1 MHKLKHKMETNQA
14 YIYFFA
20 VMIGIILGLSSTAIA
35 TFFKALTTP
44 AIIILMISMFCQLPL
59 NNLKSQFTNLKF
71 IIVLLLSNFIF
82 IPLLVW
88 ILITIFN
95 IQSGPIQ
102 LGLYL
107 VLLMPCIDYVIVF
120 TSLGKGNATML
131 LICTPLLL
139 IVQII
144 LLPIYFT
151 IFLTHSVTNYIDLTT
166 FLFAFI
172 FFILIPVIIALILQ
186 KFSQSN
192 KGLNNLNQAISW
204 LPVPMM
210 ALVLIAVI
218 ASQISFVTKDL
229 TVIYRI
235 IPIYICFA
243 IVAPIIGNLF
253 AKLFKL
259 DVELRRTIAFSATT
273 RNSLVVLPLA
283 LTLPQ
288 NLTFTVTSI
297 IVTQTIIELIFEVIY
312 IQVIPKLIK

>member
-102 LGLYL
+102 LGLYI

-186 KFSQSN
+186 KFSQIN

-243 IVAPIIGNLF
+243 IVAPIIGNLC

-288 NLTFTVTSI
+288 NLALTVTSI

>member
-1 MHKLKHKMETNQA
+1 MHKLKHTMETKQA

-20 VMIGIILGLSSTAIA
+20 VMIGILSGISSTAIA
-35 TFFKALTTP
+35 TFFKAITTP

-59 NNLKSQFTNLKF
+59 KNLKSRFANLKF

-82 IPLLVW
+82 IPILVW
-88 ILITIFN
+88 LLIAIFN
-95 IQSGPIQ
+95 IHSGPIQ

-131 LICTPLLL
+131 LLSTPLLL

-144 LLPIYFT
+144 LIPVYFN
-151 IFLTHSVTNYIDLTT
+151 IFLTHSVNNYIELTT
-166 FLFAFI
+166 FLLAFI
-172 FFILIPVIIALILQ
+172 LFILIPFIIALILQ
-186 KFSQSN
+186 KFSYNN
-192 KGLNNLNQAISW
+192 KVLNNLNHITHW

-218 ASQISFVTKDL
+218 ASQVSYVAKEL
-229 TVIYRI
+229 TVIYQI

-243 IVAPIIGNLF
+243 IVAPIIGNLC

-259 DVELRRTIAFSATT
+259 DTTLRRTIAFSATT
-273 RNSLVVLPLA
+273 RNSLVVLPFA

-288 NLTFTVTSI
+288 SLAVTVSPI

>member
-186 KFSQSN
+186 KFSQIN

-243 IVAPIIGNLF
+243 IVAPIIGNLC

-259 DVELRRTIAFSATT
+259 DVELRRSIAFSATT

-288 NLTFTVTSI
+288 NLTLTVTSI

>member
-71 IIVLLLSNFIF
+71 IIVLLLSNFI
-82 IPLLVW
+82 
-88 ILITIFN
+88 
-95 IQSGPIQ
+95 
-102 LGLYL
+102 
-107 VLLMPCIDYVIVF
+107 DYVIVF

-186 KFSQSN
+186 KFSQIN

-218 ASQISFVTKDL
+218 ASQLFQFIFVL
-229 TVIYRI
+229 LLSH
-235 IPIYICFA
+235 P
-243 IVAPIIGNLF
+243 L
-253 AKLFKL
+253 L
-259 DVELRRTIAFSATT
+259 ATYVP
-273 RNSLVVLPLA
+273 NYLNWMLSYDA
-283 LTLPQ
+283 A
-288 NLTFTVTSI
+288 
-297 IVTQTIIELIFEVIY
+297 
-312 IQVIPKLIK
+312 

>member
-59 NNLKSQFTNLKF
+59 NNLKNQFTNLQF

-144 LLPIYFT
+144 LLPVYFT

-192 KGLNNLNQAISW
+192 KGINNLNQAISW
-204 LPVPMM
+204 LPVPIM

-243 IVAPIIGNLF
+243 IVAPIIGNLC

-259 DVELRRTIAFSATT
+259 DVELRRSIAFSATT

-288 NLTFTVTSI
+288 NLALTVTSI

-312 IQVIPKLIK
+312 IQVMPKLIK

>member
-20 VMIGIILGLSSTAIA
+20 VIIGIILGLSSTSIA

-95 IQSGPIQ
+95 IQSVPVQ

-144 LLPIYFT
+144 LLPVYFT

-192 KGLNNLNQAISW
+192 TGLNNLNQAMSW

-243 IVAPIIGNLF
+243 IVAPIIGNLC

-259 DVELRRTIAFSATT
+259 DVELRRSIAFSATT

-288 NLTFTVTSI
+288 NLALTVTSI

-312 IQVIPKLIK
+312 IQVMPKLIK

>member
-1 MHKLKHKMETNQA
+1 
-14 YIYFFA
+14 
-20 VMIGIILGLSSTAIA
+20 MIGIILGLSSTAIA

-186 KFSQSN
+186 KFSQIN

-243 IVAPIIGNLF
+243 IVAPIIGNLC

-259 DVELRRTIAFSATT
+259 DVELRRSIAFSATT

-288 NLTFTVTSI
+288 NLTLTVTSI

>member
-1 MHKLKHKMETNQA
+1 
-14 YIYFFA
+14 
-20 VMIGIILGLSSTAIA
+20 MIGIILGLSSTAIA

-151 IFLTHSVTNYIDLTT
+151 IFLTHSATNYIDLTT

-186 KFSQSN
+186 KFSQIN

-243 IVAPIIGNLF
+243 IVAPIIGNLC

-259 DVELRRTIAFSATT
+259 DVELRRSIAFSATT

-288 NLTFTVTSI
+288 NLTLTVTSI

>member
-82 IPLLVW
+82 IPFLVW

-139 IVQII
+139 IVQIV
-144 LLPIYFT
+144 LLPVYFT

-172 FFILIPVIIALILQ
+172 FFILIPVVIALILQ

-192 KGLNNLNQAISW
+192 KGLNNINHAISW

-243 IVAPIIGNLF
+243 IVAPIIGNLC

-259 DVELRRTIAFSATT
+259 DVELRRSIAFSATT

-288 NLTFTVTSI
+288 NLALTVTSI

>member
-243 IVAPIIGNLF
+243 IVAPIIGNLC

-259 DVELRRTIAFSATT
+259 DVELRRSIAFSATT

-288 NLTFTVTSI
+288 NLTPTVTSI
-297 IVTQTIIELIFEVIY
+297 ILTQTIIELIFEVIY